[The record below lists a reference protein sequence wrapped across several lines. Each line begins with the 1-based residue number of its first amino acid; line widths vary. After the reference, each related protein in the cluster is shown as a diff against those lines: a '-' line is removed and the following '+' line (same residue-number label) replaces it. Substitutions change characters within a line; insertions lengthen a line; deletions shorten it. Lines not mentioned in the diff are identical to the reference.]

1 MAASTYD
8 RMALRVLLGTGS
20 EQKKQAQLRRLAER
34 ARRDAADLATCPEC
48 GDDGP
53 HEDNGCRGEDRV
65 FLCRTCR
72 SQFDAVSP

>member
-1 MAASTYD
+1 MAASTHD

-20 EQKKQAQLRRLAER
+20 AQQKQAQLRRLAER
-34 ARRDAADLATCPEC
+34 ARRDVADLATCPEC

-53 HEDNGCRGEDRV
+53 HEDNGCRGADRA

-72 SQFDAVSP
+72 SQFDAVSL